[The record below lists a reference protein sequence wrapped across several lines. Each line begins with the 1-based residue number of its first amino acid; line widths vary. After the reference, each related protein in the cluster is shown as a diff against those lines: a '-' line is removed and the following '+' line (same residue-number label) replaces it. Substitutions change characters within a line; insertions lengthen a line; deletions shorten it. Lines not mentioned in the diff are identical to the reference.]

1 MGGGTKPREGG
12 AAKHPPFVYS
22 GSLTVVYPRDSEIEL
37 ATSDVTPTEC
47 LIYLLFFPEPLLDSL
62 LRLTEQA
69 DVAISAFAS
78 NSIGPGIEFRPVFR
92 LY

>member
-12 AAKHPPFVYS
+12 AAKHPPFIYS
-22 GSLTVVYPRDSEIEL
+22 GSLTVVYPRDSENEL

-47 LIYLLFFPEPLLDSL
+47 LINLVFLPELLLHSL
-62 LRLTEQA
+62 LNLTEQVDA
-69 DVAISAFAS
+69 AISAFAS
-78 NSIGPGIEFRPVFR
+78 DSVGPGFEFRPVVR